1 MADQPVWTPGEKA
14 AALGIV
20 GGILAGLATAIG
32 SLVGSEI
39 DKENRGGNR

>member
-20 GGILAGLATAIG
+20 GGILTGVSMVVT
-32 SLVGSEI
+32 SLLGSEI
-39 DKENRGGNR
+39 DKENREGSR